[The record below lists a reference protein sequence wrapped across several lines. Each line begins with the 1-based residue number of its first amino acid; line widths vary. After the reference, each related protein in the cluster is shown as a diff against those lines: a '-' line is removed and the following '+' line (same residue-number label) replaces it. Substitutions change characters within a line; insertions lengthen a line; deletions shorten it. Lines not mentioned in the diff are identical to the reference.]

1 MILIGFNMWHA
12 SDQSKYGG
20 TYIICLPHVGQ
31 AVPKLKRY
39 VPSLSYPVYY
49 THTHRHTY
57 SILFLYIHFKEI
69 IPMTI
74 QIPLPQMKYTYPSP
88 HQEMPKLM

>member
-31 AVPKLKRY
+31 AVPKLKS
-39 VPSLSYPVYY
+39 PSESAPKSSDSEQLTGHEQVTSRNPAE
-49 THTHRHTY
+49 RC
-57 SILFLYIHFKEI
+57 SEEEKKED
-69 IPMTI
+69 M
-74 QIPLPQMKYTYPSP
+74 QGKEEWSG
-88 HQEMPKLM
+88 